1 MIEII
6 LIILCL
12 IIAMLCRSL
21 VHTLLHH
28 FGEFLLKWKIKNI
41 RWWHPAIS
49 WKNKYLLDEDEEPI
63 MKDGEPIRNKK
74 IVQFSDAFHFFNMIE
89 LGAFVLA
96 ITISLAFVNDTLTW
110 LLGLAWYMSIV
121 IFLIVGAILII
132 IFNIGYDRLW
142 R

>member
-1 MIEII
+1 MIWII
-6 LIILCL
+6 LIVLCL
-12 IIAMLCRSL
+12 VIAMLCRSL

-28 FGEFLLKWKIKNI
+28 FGEFLLKYKIKNI
-41 RWWHPAIS
+41 YWWHPSIS
-49 WKNKYLLDEDEEPI
+49 WKNKYVLDED
-63 MKDGEPIRNKK
+63 GEITYKNGKPIRNKK

-89 LGAFVLA
+89 LGAFTLA
-96 ITISLAFVNDTLTW
+96 ITIPVSLW
-110 LLGLAWYMSIV
+110 LSAVWYMSIV

>member
-1 MIEII
+1 MIWII
-6 LIILCL
+6 IIVVLL

-28 FGEFLLKWKIKNI
+28 YLQFDKKFNADDY
-41 RWWHPAIS
+41 WWLPNLS
-49 WKNKYLLDEDEEPI
+49 WLNKYKVKWTIDLFGWRVAKFPA
-63 MKDGEPIRNKK
+63 P
-74 IVQFSDAFHFFNMIE
+74 VQVTDAFHFFNTIE
-89 LGAFVLA
+89 LGAFTLA
-96 ITISLAFVNDTLTW
+96 VTIPVSLW
-110 LLGLAWYMSIV
+110 LGAVWYMSIV